1 MIWMPLQEKLFY
13 LEYAGFLEDIQRD
26 YASSQD
32 VTLMIVSEHVA
43 LLANSLN
50 LTTIGKNS
58 KN

>member
-1 MIWMPLQEKLFY
+1 MPLQEKLFY